1 MFTKDEARNVVGII
15 GNIISL
21 VLFLSPVT
29 TFYGI
34 WKKKSVEQFSPFPY
48 LATFM
53 NCGLWVLYGLPM
65 VQPGNKLVVTI
76 NGSGFAIEIVYLS
89 LFIIFSDRKK
99 RMRLVVFVVAEC
111 MLLAVLA
118 VLVLTLAHTTKVRS
132 AVVGSI
138 CIAGNIMMY
147 AAPLAV
153 MKLVIKT
160 RSVEYMPFLL
170 SLFAFLNG
178 VLWTTYALTRFDPF
192 MLAPNGLGALFSL
205 AQLVL
210 YATFYRST
218 KRIMAE
224 RKAQGE
230 VGLAEKSNSD
240 TNNVGHV

>member
-1 MFTKDEARNVVGII
+1 
-15 GNIISL
+15 
-21 VLFLSPVT
+21 
-29 TFYGI
+29 
-34 WKKKSVEQFSPFPY
+34 
-48 LATFM
+48 
-53 NCGLWVLYGLPM
+53 
-65 VQPGNKLVVTI
+65 
-76 NGSGFAIEIVYLS
+76 
-89 LFIIFSDRKK
+89 
-99 RMRLVVFVVAEC
+99 MRLVAVVVAEC
-111 MLLAVLA
+111 MLLSVLA
-118 VLVLTLAHTTKVRS
+118 VLVLTLAHTTKLRS

-178 VLWTTYALTRFDPF
+178 VLWTTYALIRFDPF
-192 MLAPNGLGALFSL
+192 MLAPNGVGTLFTL
-205 AQLVL
+205 VQLVL

-230 VGLAEKSNSD
+230 VGLAEKSNPG